1 MIEFASGSKVKMK
14 MPGKTQRKYVGQ
26 LMRFDKSLKT
36 PLHNIKSILPY
47 SYNKYDILNFFKEL
61 YPYEWN
67 IIEQRYKQYK
77 AKDDFLIKVGKKIR
91 YKPTPPKF
99 YLFELQK
106 VKHIISEGQKKLH
119 QQNFNEQAR
128 LKKLKSLREE
138 TKLRMLKINKRID
151 CATEL
156 VQEVEPLYLDIFI
169 QAYHQKGITIEEK
182 MEIAKELQKYECEKS
197 TEFFQK
203 INDSEKN
210 SQIRILAFKHL
221 QSIGKYVKLR
231 KGFKGKKKIYMTE
244 KTNFDMKPLDLL
256 ERIENDSI
264 QNKKS
269 FDYFIS
275 HSFLDNE
282 LVKKIVKEMNK
293 LNLHIYCDWF
303 NDTDFLKRKYASKYT
318 RIILKKRLEQSRK
331 VLFIKTHNTNNES
344 NNFFSK
350 WIKME
355 ILYANKLKKEIE
367 YIDFIGNKK
376 CEFKAFKHNL
386 EIKD

>member
-1 MIEFASGSKVKMK
+1 
-14 MPGKTQRKYVGQ
+14 MPGKTQRKYVGE
-26 LMRFDKSLKT
+26 LMRFNKSLKI

-47 SYNKYDILNFFKEL
+47 NYSKYDILDFFKEL

-67 IIEQRYKQYK
+67 IIKQRYKQYK
-77 AKDDFLIKVGKKIR
+77 AKDNFLVKLGKKIR
-91 YKPTPPKF
+91 YKPTLPQF

-106 VKHIISEGQKKLH
+106 VKHILSEGQKKLH
-119 QQNFNEQAR
+119 QQNFNEQSR
-128 LKKLKSLREE
+128 LKKLEILREE
-138 TKLRMLKINKRID
+138 TKIRMLKINKRID
-151 CATEL
+151 SAMEL

-169 QAYHQKGITIEEK
+169 QAYHQKNITIEEK

-203 INDSEKN
+203 INDSERN

-221 QSIGKYVKLR
+221 QSIGKYVQLR

-244 KTNFDMKPLDLL
+244 KTSFDMKPLDLL

-275 HSFLDNE
+275 HSFLDNK

-318 RIILKKRLEQSRK
+318 RIILKKRIEQSAK
-331 VLFIKTHNTNNES
+331 ILFIKTNHTNNAK
-344 NNFFSK
+344 NYFLSK
-350 WIKME
+350 WVKME
-355 ILYANKLKKEIE
+355 ILYASKLGKQIE
-367 YIDFIGNKK
+367 CIDLINNKK
-376 CEFKAFKHNL
+376 CEFKEFEYNLKFK
-386 EIKD
+386 D

>member
-1 MIEFASGSKVKMK
+1 
-14 MPGKTQRKYVGQ
+14 MPGKTQRKYIGE
-26 LMRFDKSLKT
+26 LIRFNKSLKIL
-36 PLHNIKSILPY
+36 LHTIKSILPY
-47 SYNKYDILNFFKEL
+47 NYNKYDILDFFKEL

-77 AKDDFLIKVGKKIR
+77 EKDDFLIKVGKKSR
-91 YKPTPPKF
+91 YKPTLPLF

-106 VKHIISEGQKKLH
+106 VKHILSEGQKKLH
-119 QQNFNEQAR
+119 QQNFNEEER
-128 LKKLKSLREE
+128 LETLKIIREK
-138 TKLRMLKINKRID
+138 TKLRMLKINKKID
-151 CATEL
+151 SAKEL

-169 QAYHQKGITIEEK
+169 QTYHQKGITTEEK

-203 INDSEKN
+203 LNDSEKN

-221 QSIGKYVKLR
+221 QTIGKYVKLR
-231 KGFKGKKKIYMTE
+231 QGFKGKKKNYMTE
-244 KTNFDMKPLDLL
+244 RTTFYMKPLDLL

-275 HSFLDNE
+275 HSFLDNK
-282 LVKKIVKEMNK
+282 LVKELVKEMNK

-318 RIILKKRLEQSRK
+318 RIILKKRIEQSKK
-331 VLFIKTHNTNNES
+331 VLFVKTLNTNNES
-344 NNFFSK
+344 NHFFSK
-350 WIKME
+350 WVKME
-355 ILYANKLKKEIE
+355 ILYANKLGKKIE
-367 YIDFIGNKK
+367 CIDLINNGK
-376 CEFKAFKHNL
+376 CELKAFEYNL
-386 EIKD
+386 KFED

>member
-1 MIEFASGSKVKMK
+1 
-14 MPGKTQRKYVGQ
+14 MPGKTQRKYVGE
-26 LMRFDKSLKT
+26 LMRFNKSLKI

-47 SYNKYDILNFFKEL
+47 NYSKYDILNFFKEL

-77 AKDDFLIKVGKKIR
+77 AKDNFLVKLGKKII
-91 YKPTPPKF
+91 YKPILPQF

-106 VKHIISEGQKKLH
+106 VKHILSEEQKKLH
-119 QQNFNEQAR
+119 QQNFNEQLR
-128 LKKLKSLREE
+128 LKKLEIFKEE
-138 TKLRMLKINKRID
+138 TKIRMLKINKRID
-151 CATEL
+151 SAMEL

-203 INDSEKN
+203 INDSERN

-221 QSIGKYVKLR
+221 QSIGKYVQLR
-231 KGFKGKKKIYMTE
+231 KRFKGKKKIYMTE
-244 KTNFDMKPLDLL
+244 KTSFDMKPLDLL

-275 HSFLDNE
+275 HSFLDNK

-318 RIILKKRLEQSRK
+318 RIILKKRIEQSAK
-331 VLFIKTHNTNNES
+331 ILFIKSNHTNNAK
-344 NNFFSK
+344 NYFLSK
-350 WIKME
+350 WVKME
-355 ILYANKLKKEIE
+355 ILYASKLGKQIE
-367 YIDFIGNKK
+367 CIDLINNKK
-376 CEFKAFKHNL
+376 CEFKEFEYNL
-386 EIKD
+386 EFKD

>member
-1 MIEFASGSKVKMK
+1 
-14 MPGKTQRKYVGQ
+14 MPGKTQRKYVGE
-26 LMRFDKSLKT
+26 LMRFNSSLKI
-36 PLHNIKSILPY
+36 PLNNIKSILPY
-47 SYNKYDILNFFKEL
+47 NYSKYDILNFFKEL

-77 AKDDFLIKVGKKIR
+77 AKDNFLIKIGKKIR
-91 YKPTPPKF
+91 YKPTPPNF

-106 VKHIISEGQKKLH
+106 VKHILSEGQKKLH
-119 QQNFNEQAR
+119 QQNFYEQSR
-128 LKKLKSLREE
+128 LKKLEILREE
-138 TKLRMLKINKRID
+138 TKIRMLKINKRID
-151 CATEL
+151 SAMEL

-169 QAYHQKGITIEEK
+169 QAYHQKNISIEEK
-182 MEIAKELQKYECEKS
+182 MEIAKELQKYECGKS

-203 INDSEKN
+203 INDSERN

-244 KTNFDMKPLDLL
+244 KTSFDMKPLDLL

-275 HSFLDNE
+275 HSFLDNK

-303 NDTDFLKRKYASKYT
+303 NDTDFLKRRYASKYT
-318 RIILKKRLEQSRK
+318 RIILKKRIEQSAK
-331 VLFIKTHNTNNES
+331 ILFIKTNHTNNAK
-344 NNFFSK
+344 NYFLSK
-350 WIKME
+350 WVKME
-355 ILYANKLKKEIE
+355 ILYASKLGKQIE
-367 YIDFIGNKK
+367 CIDLINNKK
-376 CEFKAFKHNL
+376 CEFKEFEYNLKFK
-386 EIKD
+386 D

>member
-1 MIEFASGSKVKMK
+1 
-14 MPGKTQRKYVGQ
+14 MPGKTQRKYVGE
-26 LMRFDKSLKT
+26 LMRFDESLKT

-47 SYNKYDILNFFKEL
+47 NYDKYDILNFFKEL

-67 IIEQRYKQYK
+67 ITEERYKQYK
-77 AKDDFLIKVGKKIR
+77 EKDNFLIKVGKKAR
-91 YKPTPPKF
+91 YKPTPPQF

-106 VKHIISEGQKKLH
+106 VKHILSEGQKKLH
-119 QQNFNEQAR
+119 QQNFNEEER
-128 LKKLKSLREE
+128 FKKLNILREE
-138 TKLRMLKINKRID
+138 TKLRMLKINKKID
-151 CATEL
+151 TAKEL

-182 MEIAKELQKYECEKS
+182 IEIVKELQKYECEKS
-197 TEFFQK
+197 IEFFQK
-203 INDSEKN
+203 LNDSEKN
-210 SQIRILAFKHL
+210 SQIRTLAFQHL

-231 KGFKGKKKIYMTE
+231 KGFKGKKKVYMTE
-244 KTNFDMKPLDLL
+244 KTYFDMKPLDLL
-256 ERIENDSI
+256 ERIEDDSI

-275 HSFLDNE
+275 HSFSDNE

-331 VLFIKTHNTNNES
+331 VLFIKTYNTNNES
-344 NNFFSK
+344 NHFFSK

-355 ILYANKLKKEIE
+355 ILYAHKLKKEIE